1 MCSNKNN
8 LVVLSANCQGLQTLE
23 KRRDVLSF
31 FKDKNINIICL
42 QDTHLCEKD
51 ISEVKELWGGDCFLN
66 GRSTNSWG
74 VAILLKHNFEYEIL
88 DCKRDKVGNYLLLV
102 MKLYNITINLL
113 TIYGPNNDNPAF
125 YNEIQNILTET
136 DYTVICGDFNIV
148 LDPFKDTDIYKSINN
163 LKASTAV
170 LNMME
175 QLDLIDV
182 YRHINPDEKRYTW
195 RKKILENRQD

>member
-8 LVVLSANCQGLQTLE
+8 PVVLSANCQGIQTLE

-31 FKDKNINIICL
+31 FKDIYIININILCL

-51 ISEVKELWGGDCFLN
+51 ISEVKELWGGDCFLD
-66 GRSTNSWG
+66 GRSTNPRG
-74 VAILLKHNFEYEIL
+74 VAILLKNNFEYEIL
-88 DCKRDKVGNYLLLV
+88 DCKRDEVGNYL
-102 MKLYNITINLL
+102 LYNITINLL

-148 LDPFKDTDIYKSINN
+148 LEPSKDTNKYKSINN
-163 LKASTAV
+163 PKARTAI

-175 QLDLIDV
+175 Q
-182 YRHINPDEKRYTW
+182 
-195 RKKILENRQD
+195 